1 MNGLDHEIKEKIE
14 QMCIKTRECVLNLR
28 DVLTAMFSIEYNR
41 AISLSD
47 KVEEGEKEVDKLY
60 TKQGNFY

>member
-1 MNGLDHEIKEKIE
+1 ML
-14 QMCIKTRECVLNLR
+14 
-28 DVLTAMFSIEYNR
+28 SIEYNR

-60 TKQGNFY
+60 TEARELLLSGKYSNLDPRMVIFLFRVFRGN